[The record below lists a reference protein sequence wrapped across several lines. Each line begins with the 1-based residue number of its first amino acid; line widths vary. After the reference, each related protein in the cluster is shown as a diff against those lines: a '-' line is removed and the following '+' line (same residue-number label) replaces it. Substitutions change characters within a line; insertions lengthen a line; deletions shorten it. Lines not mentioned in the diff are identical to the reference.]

1 VHPFSYQRAGGIIWM
16 QTLSGGQVGIGGWA
30 HTEGPDAAQVWV
42 CRLPLLMNSQGLP
55 SSFLVVACRDVAD
68 SH

>member
-1 VHPFSYQRAGGIIWM
+1 M

-55 SSFLVVACRDVAD
+55 SSFLVVACRDVDD